1 MDKYLTTDGRQERA
15 IARLLHYGTGLA
27 SLIIAAGLA
36 VQWLSPFIKTIF
48 GVSGHGLVTVG
59 VALFIFLPVSRVI
72 LMLIQFSLAR
82 DPAFIAISALVL
94 TVVGA
99 GFLLGIQ

>member
-1 MDKYLTTDGRQERA
+1 MNKYFSTAAGQERA

-27 SLIIAAGLA
+27 SFVIAAGLA
-36 VQWLSPFIKTIF
+36 LQWLHPFIRTIF
-48 GVSGHGLVTVG
+48 SVSGYELVKTGVG
-59 VALFIFLPVSRVI
+59 LFIFLPVSRVI

-82 DPAFIAISALVL
+82 DHAFIAISALVL

-99 GFLLGIQ
+99 GFLLGI